1 MVGDFTVFIILV
13 APSRK
18 VTPNYVT
25 EDYARIINQIEQ
37 FLEEDYI
44 LDFVKSIFL
53 HVATSAN
60 GKIPDY
66 VNSMIQEAVSVRVL
80 LNNLE
85 VLWSWFD
92 MSFLEEAVKALKSQ
106 RSVKILE
113 GYNTRWSQTVITEN
127 ISFTSLKMVCK
138 GFRSMTE
145 KFFSTSSSPRTLEEL
160 HSHKKILLSS
170 TDLNACQLHCRYIS
184 KAGDEIVW
192 QLPKDVVPDALGCMS
207 ERVYKLK
214 KVGVEMLEF
223 GHNSKADSAKPE
235 VGPVIKITT
244 RDNE

>member
-1 MVGDFTVFIILV
+1 MLFISV

-18 VTPNYVT
+18 VTPNYVQ
-25 EDYARIINQIEQ
+25 EDYARIVNQIEQ
-37 FLEEDYI
+37 FLEEEYI

-60 GKIPDY
+60 GKIPDH
-66 VNSMIQEAVSVRVL
+66 VSNIIQEAVSVRVL

-106 RSVKILE
+106 RSIKILE
-113 GYNTRWSQTVITEN
+113 GYSTRWSQVVITEN

-145 KFFSTSSSPRTLEEL
+145 KFFSTATPPKTLEEL
-160 HSHKKILLSS
+160 HFHKKVLLSS
-170 TDLNACQLHCRYIS
+170 MDLNACQLHCRYIS
-184 KAGDEIVW
+184 KTGDEIVW
-192 QLPKDVVPDALGCMS
+192 QLPKDVVPDALSCMS
-207 ERVYKLK
+207 ERVGKLK

-223 GHNSKADSAKPE
+223 GHNSKADSVKPE
-235 VGPVIKITT
+235 LGPVIKITT
-244 RDNE
+244 RDND